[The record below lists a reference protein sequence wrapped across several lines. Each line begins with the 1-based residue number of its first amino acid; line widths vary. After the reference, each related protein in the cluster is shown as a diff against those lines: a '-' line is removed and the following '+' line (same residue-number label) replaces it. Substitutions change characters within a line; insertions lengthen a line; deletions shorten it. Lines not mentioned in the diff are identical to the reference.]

1 VAAIAGMSNTL
12 IIHPMTEA
20 DLGRVY
26 ALEKISHPVPWS
38 QASLQRSFTDHHGFV
53 LLKQEQLV
61 GFAFVQKIV
70 DEAHLLDIVIDPA
83 QRGHGLGRY
92 LLRELIER
100 VFCEGINIW
109 FLEVRASNA
118 AAIAVYQALEFNEL
132 GIRRNYYDTATGRE
146 DALMMA
152 YTVS

>member
-1 VAAIAGMSNTL
+1 MTDAL
-12 IIHPMTEA
+12 IIRAMTEA

-26 ALEKISHPVPWS
+26 ALEKVSHPVPWS
-38 QASLQRSFTDHHGFV
+38 QASLQRSFADHHGFV
-53 LLKQEQLV
+53 LLKNQQLL

-83 QRGHGLGRY
+83 QRGHGLGRH
-92 LLRELIER
+92 LLQELIAR
-100 VFCEGINIW
+100 VFCDGINIW

-118 AAIAVYQALEFNEL
+118 AAIAMYQSLDFNEL